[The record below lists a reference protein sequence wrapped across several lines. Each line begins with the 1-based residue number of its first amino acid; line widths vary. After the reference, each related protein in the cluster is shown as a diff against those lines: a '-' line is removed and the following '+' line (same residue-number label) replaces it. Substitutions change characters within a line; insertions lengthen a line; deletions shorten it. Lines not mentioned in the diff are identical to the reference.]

1 MNWRIITECL
11 YINVS
16 IKWIGSNSLLELRD
30 CIVKLSNYNFSSFNV
45 SHAFL
50 KRNATQITIDSESE
64 FLGDVRP
71 IKGILFNFLRRWNI
85 LEEIQL

>member
-16 IKWIGSNSLLELRD
+16 INWIGSNSLLELRD

-50 KRNATQITIDSESE
+50 KRATQINIDSESE
-64 FLGDVRP
+64 F
-71 IKGILFNFLRRWNI
+71 KGMYG
-85 LEEIQL
+85 QLKEYYSISFVVGIF